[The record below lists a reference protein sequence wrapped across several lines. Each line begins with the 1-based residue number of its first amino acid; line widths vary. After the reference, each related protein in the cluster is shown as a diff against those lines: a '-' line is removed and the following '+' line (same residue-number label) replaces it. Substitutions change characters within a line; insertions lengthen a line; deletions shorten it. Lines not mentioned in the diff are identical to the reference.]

1 MKVFVPTVDLGGCVV
16 YWPLG
21 LHVTL
26 HTCSSVTCHSDAL
39 LMDLINTINNRAVK
53 SIVNR

>member
-1 MKVFVPTVDLGGCVV
+1 MPTVDLGGCVV

>member
-1 MKVFVPTVDLGGCVV
+1 MLW

-26 HTCSSVTCHSDAL
+26 HTPSSVTCHSDPL
-39 LMDLINTINNRAVK
+39 LTDLINTINNRAVK